1 MLLLLTT
8 ILSKSKSKKKTI
20 FAGLLFC
27 LAIFVSYFLMGLGF
41 LKLIVQETT
50 QYTSTFKWVIGI
62 FGILIGLA
70 NLKDYFWYGKG
81 FVMEIP
87 LAWRPRMVKII
98 QAVVSP
104 WGAFAVGIIVSL
116 FLLPCSAGPYV
127 TVLMFL

>member
-1 MLLLLTT
+1 MLLLLAT

-41 LKLIVQETT
+41 LKLIIQETV
-50 QYTSTFKWVIGI
+50 QYTMVFKWIVGI

-70 NLKDYFWYGKG
+70 NLKDFFWYGEG
-81 FVMEIP
+81 FVMEVP
-87 LAWRPRMVKII
+87 LAWRPRMMRII

-104 WGAFAVGIIVSL
+104 L
-116 FLLPCSAGPYV
+116 
-127 TVLMFL
+127 